1 MEKRKD
7 WKMISIRMD
16 VHVLNRLDAYC
27 EKTGLARTKAMERIL
42 SISLHLSSAS
52 SISSIKACSF
62 FFSYGYLPM

>member
-27 EKTGLARTKAMERIL
+27 EKTGLARTKAMERI
-42 SISLHLSSAS
+42 IAS
-52 SISSIKACSF
+52 
-62 FFSYGYLPM
+62 YLDQHDKIINDAKKQ